1 MGINRYYVSVGML
14 SHTHKVPSE
23 LTRFWNQD
31 PPLELAEPEL
41 INRGEIRVWVES
53 GTGNVAM
60 GEEARQMFVVRT
72 ILEEWLEAVAKCCNW
87 HLGVQ
92 LSAVKM

>member
-1 MGINRYYVSVGML
+1 MGINRYYIQDYIFMVL
-14 SHTHKVPSE
+14 DLVPSE

-87 HLGVQ
+87 HLGVK

>member
-1 MGINRYYVSVGML
+1 MGINRYYIQDYIFMVL
-14 SHTHKVPSE
+14 DLVPSE